1 MKSSPS
7 VLIIAVCLGSL
18 VAALVATLMAAPEA
32 TDMTTSSPQRVVA
45 ELPKE
50 LFEQLRDLE
59 RRNEALQER
68 ITALENG
75 PVETKRFGDKATV
88 TREELDAVASRVEEL
103 LEGRTVPRAL
113 ETKVADTLQAIR
125 KQENAVRRAKKEQA
139 TVARRDARVE
149 AMRTRL
155 NLDSRQV
162 ADLRLHFE
170 ARAER
175 DRELSRAW
183 EAGELDRAAAGAL
196 KRTNQQAHLDGL
208 ATILTPAQLELH
220 RTPVPGGRGK

>member
-103 LEGRTVPRAL
+103 LEGRTLHRLLRDDGPMPAERAMH
-113 ETKVADTLQAIR
+113 VARQVCRSLREAHGLGALAGPGAA
-125 KQENAVRRAKKEQA
+125 EGPHGAKKRRHKTSITSTTRTAHCWLAPCCLAFAA
-139 TVARRDARVE
+139 TGRLADA
-149 AMRTRL
+149 
-155 NLDSRQV
+155 
-162 ADLRLHFE
+162 
-170 ARAER
+170 
-175 DRELSRAW
+175 
-183 EAGELDRAAAGAL
+183 
-196 KRTNQQAHLDGL
+196 L
-208 ATILTPAQLELH
+208 AVL
-220 RTPVPGGRGK
+220 